1 MSVLVVGMSYRS
13 APVTFL
19 EQLSMDDAARQATA
33 KALLARGCIAEV
45 MIVSTCNR
53 LEVYAVSS
61 SFHTGVNDIVEV
73 LQAQSDVDMA
83 DLRSYLYVRNADAA
97 AEHLMR
103 VVSGLD
109 SMVLGEQQIIGQVR
123 SAYQLASTEGTLGQ
137 ALHGLVQAALRCGKR
152 VHTETAIDEAGSSMV
167 TYAMDHAL
175 RSMQLKD
182 LAGKR
187 ALILGAGAMASL
199 AASHLGKLGVSQ
211 LVLSNRTRSKAE
223 RLAEHAREAGVA
235 AEVID
240 FNNRHMALG
249 NVDLAI
255 SATGANFYTITPQ
268 TLSRAEQLQRKI
280 VLVDLSMP
288 RDIDD
293 AVLQVP
299 GVELIN
305 IERLRQMQVEK
316 ASAQRSV
323 HEQVPG
329 NTLVALPDAASDIMA
344 AEQAA
349 VAIVA
354 EELAAFSSA
363 QRVRDVAPAVTA
375 LRQHANAIVAG
386 ELDRLQTRVPDMDGD
401 TYDEVTTAVHRIVE
415 KLLHQP
421 TVRVKQL
428 AAEEGSVSYDTAL
441 QALFGLMEE
450 PAVRVNVADLPSK
463 EQVSQENHRIEDI
476 RRIS

>member
-13 APVTFL
+13 APVTVL
-19 EQLSMDDAARQATA
+19 EQLSMDDAARQQAA
-33 KALLARGCIAEV
+33 AALLERDCIAEV

-73 LQAQSDVDMA
+73 LQEVSGIDIEA
-83 DLRSYLYVRNADAA
+83 LRTYLYVRNADAA

-109 SMVLGEQQIIGQVR
+109 SMVVGEQQIIGQVR
-123 SAYQLASTEGTLGQ
+123 SAYQTAVQERTVGQ
-137 ALHGLVQAALRCGKR
+137 ALHGLVQTALRCGKR
-152 VHTETAIDEAGSSMV
+152 VHTETGIDEAGASMV
-167 TYAMDHAL
+167 SYALDQAL
-175 RSMQLKD
+175 TLLQAED
-182 LAGKR
+182 LRGKR

-199 AASHLGKLGVSQ
+199 AATHAGKLGVDQ
-211 LVLSNRTRSKAE
+211 LVIANRTRSKAE
-223 RLAEHAREAGVA
+223 RLAEHSREAGIP
-235 AEVID
+235 AEVVD
-240 FNNRHMALG
+240 FDNRHMALG
-249 NVDLAI
+249 NVDIAI
-255 SATGANFYTITPQ
+255 SAIGAHFATINAE
-268 TLSRAEQLQRKI
+268 TLTRAQQLQRRV

-293 AVLQVP
+293 TVLDVP
-299 GVELIN
+299 GVDLIN
-305 IERLRQMQVEK
+305 IERLRQMQLAAEEAVEVVPF
-316 ASAQRSV
+316 APEAAQ
-323 HEQVPG
+323 
-329 NTLVALPDAASDIMA
+329 IMK

-349 VAIVA
+349 QEIIAA
-354 EELAAFSSA
+354 ELAAFSSE

-375 LRQHANAIVAG
+375 LRRHANAIVAD
-386 ELDRLQTRVPDMDGD
+386 EMERLQARTPDMASSD
-401 TYDEVTTAVHRIVE
+401 YDEVSTAVHRIVE

-428 AAEEGSVSYDTAL
+428 AAVEGSVSYDTAL

-450 PAVRVNVADLPSK
+450 PSVRVQVAELPS
-463 EQVSQENHRIEDI
+463 QTMVDAHTHRIEDI